1 MCWEMDY
8 PFFAELEKAKK
19 AELAQEKRTGV
30 VSDLLTEANKQAEKT
45 GAEAAPVSELVPA
58 K

>member
-19 AELAQEKRTGV
+19 AEMAQEKRTGV
-30 VSDLLTEANKQAEKT
+30 VSDLLTEANKQAGKT
-45 GAEAAPVSELVPA
+45 GAEAVPVSELVPA